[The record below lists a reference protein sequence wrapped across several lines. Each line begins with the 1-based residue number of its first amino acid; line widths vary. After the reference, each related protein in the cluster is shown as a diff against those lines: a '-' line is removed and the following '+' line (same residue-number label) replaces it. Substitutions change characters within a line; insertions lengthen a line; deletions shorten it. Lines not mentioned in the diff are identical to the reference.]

1 MTMWESHLQGTD
13 VCHLVDE
20 ILGRTS
26 IQKTGISGEDSK
38 EIPLRVEES
47 CSIKIWLFVILHLYI
62 CIDGDSVIK
71 FLEKNA

>member
-1 MTMWESHLQGTD
+1 MWESHLQGTD

-26 IQKTGISGEDSK
+26 FQKTGISGEDSK

-47 CSIKIWLFVILHLYI
+47 CSIKIWLFVILYLYI